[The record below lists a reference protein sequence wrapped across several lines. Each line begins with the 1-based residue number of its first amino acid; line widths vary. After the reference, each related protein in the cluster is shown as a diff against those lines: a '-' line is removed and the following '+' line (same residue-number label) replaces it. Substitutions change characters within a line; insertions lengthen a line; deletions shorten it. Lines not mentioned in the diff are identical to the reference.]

1 MPQTSFRLG
10 RVASAYLAGQSG
22 HSVDETALA
31 PILALPADSVASV
44 LGAPGSGKTF
54 AVSAWFKNAVAG
66 GRHPDSILV
75 LSANRTSATLLRDQL
90 ALELQTATGGALARS
105 VNSFAFGLLQAAA
118 LRTGKKLPQLI
129 SGSEQDRILTELLEQ
144 LDPATAPD
152 SISALTLELAG
163 FRSEVRDLFAVIQE
177 HQLST
182 QKLRALALQF
192 GKPAWSFA
200 ADLFEKYET
209 VLAGEDFEQRF
220 DASTLLHRAA
230 ALLVEEPSLIDDIDV
245 ILVDDSQELTPAALN
260 LIRVAVETRY
270 SVEAKKTSARG
281 LFLFGDPD
289 ASTLGFRAADPQAM
303 VMLAREVA
311 QLRGQ
316 NLISLTIE
324 PNRQVRPAALSSLMA
339 RISASIDPALAG
351 TQRRSLAT
359 AGEATESQESS
370 NPIETVVLRDRV
382 SEISW
387 IARRLRELHLYEG
400 VAWADIA
407 VVARS
412 RQELAKLETALAGES
427 VPTQVAGAQ
436 TALRDEFASRAL
448 LILAQAV
455 VSKEPMTL
463 ELANE
468 LLSSPFAG
476 LDSLSMRRL
485 RRVLRRQE
493 IDAEG
498 TRNSD
503 ELILDLFSAPG
514 SAATLENPEGRKAN
528 RFIKTF
534 FEAKQLAEN
543 PNLNIEDLLWKLFS
557 SSKVGTEWQSLSRG
571 IGEVALQANR
581 NLDAIASLFAAAN
594 RYIERTPNAPAA
606 AFIENQLSL
615 GLPEDSLAVTD
626 RTRETVLL
634 LTPSGLIG
642 RRFKVVCLPSLIEG
656 AWPNLRPRS
665 SLLSANV
672 LDALLKGHISEPTN
686 FLKSELPDELRL
698 LHKAVGAT
706 TEKLIVSSYISEEQ
720 QVSQFVTLIAGKVP
734 ATTSFEGNSL
744 TLRALSGQLRRD
756 LAQTFDGNRPAEEN
770 PGGAGLDPTSYRQS
784 LTMGIAKLAAAGVAG
799 AHPDSWYGLAEL
811 SSTAPLFD
819 PADPNASVY
828 LRPSDID
835 NFLKCPLHW
844 FIESHGGNS
853 STFEANLG
861 SILHKAVELAT
872 EIDETS
878 FWNTIETQWHSL
890 TFEADWVEQIEKRK
904 ARKMAQ
910 NALEYLANFADSG
923 GVVLGREVPFSFKA
937 GNATISGKVDRIE
950 QLADGRVMIVDLKTG
965 TFQTDA
971 KHTKEHP
978 QLLMYQL
985 AYENGQFD
993 ENLKFHGLPETIRAM
1008 GEGKIVRPE
1017 LAGAQLW
1024 VIADKNKVTPQD
1036 SIETNAE
1043 LRALVDEI
1051 LQDTTEGM
1059 ASNAF
1064 IAQLGSHCENSEA
1077 NKYSS
1082 CSIHLV
1088 RPVSYVA

>member
-1 MPQTSFRLG
+1 MPETSFRLG
-10 RVASAYLAGQSG
+10 RVASVYLAGQRAD
-22 HSVDETALA
+22 SVDDAALA
-31 PILALPADSVASV
+31 SILELPADSVASV

-54 AVSAWFKNAVAG
+54 AVSAWFKRAVAA

-75 LSANRTSATLLRDQL
+75 LSANRTSATILRDQL

-105 VNSFAFGLLQAAA
+105 VNSFAFGLLQSAA
-118 LRTGKKLPQLI
+118 LKTGKKLPQLI
-129 SGSEQDRILTELLEQ
+129 SGSEQDRILTELLSKIEPS
-144 LDPATAPD
+144 DAPA

-163 FRSEVRDLFAVIQE
+163 FRAEVRDMFAVIQE
-177 HQLST
+177 HQLSVE
-182 QKLRALALQF
+182 KLRGLAVEF
-192 GKPAWSFA
+192 DRPAWGFA
-200 ADLFEKYET
+200 ANLFEKYES
-209 VLAGEDFEQRF
+209 VLAGTEFEQRF
-220 DASTLLHRAA
+220 DASTLLHRAS
-230 ALLVEEPSLIDDIDV
+230 ALLLDQPSLLDGIDV

-260 LIRVAVETRY
+260 LIRVAVAAAY
-270 SVEAKKTSARG
+270 SPQNKKTSARG

-303 VMLAREVA
+303 VSLARKVA
-311 QLRGQ
+311 ESRGEK
-316 NLISLTIE
+316 LHEITIE
-324 PNRQVRPAALSSLMA
+324 PSRLVRPAELSALLA
-339 RISASIDPALAG
+339 RITANIDPALAG
-351 TQRRSLAT
+351 TQRRSLTT
-359 AGEATESQESS
+359 AGEASDSEKTLP
-370 NPIETVVLRDRV
+370 PIETVVLRDRV

-427 VPTQVAGAQ
+427 VPTRVAGAQ

-448 LILAQAV
+448 LVLARAV
-455 VSKEPMTL
+455 VSEEPITL
-463 ELANE
+463 EVAID

-476 LDSLSMRRL
+476 LDNLSMRRL

-514 SAATLENPEGRKAN
+514 AAATLENPEGRKAH

-534 FEAKQLAEN
+534 FECKKLAEN

-557 SSKVGTEWQSLSRG
+557 SSKIGAEWQSLSRG
-571 IGEVALQANR
+571 IGEIALQANR

-594 RYIERTPNAPAA
+594 RYVERSPDAPAA

-615 GLPEDSLAVTD
+615 GLPEDSLAITD

-665 SLLSANV
+665 SLMSANV

-698 LHKAVGAT
+698 LHKAVGAASQ
-706 TEKLIVSSYISEEQ
+706 KLIVSSYISEEQ

-734 ATTSFEGNSL
+734 ETTSFEGNSL
-744 TLRALSGQLRRD
+744 TLRAFSAQLRRD
-756 LAQTFDGNRPAEEN
+756 LAQTYDDARRADEN
-770 PGGAGLDPTSYRQS
+770 SIDQKNNVVSYRRS
-784 LTMGIAKLAAAGVAG
+784 LTLGIAKLAAAGVAG

-811 SSTAPLFD
+811 SSTTPLFD
-819 PADPNASVY
+819 PADPESLVY

-861 SILHKAVELAT
+861 SIVHKAVELAT
-872 EIDETS
+872 EIDEAS
-878 FWNTIETQWHSL
+878 LWSTIETQWHSL
-890 TFEADWVEQIEKRK
+890 SFEADWVEQIEKRK

-910 NALEYLANFADSG
+910 NALEYLTEFATSG
-923 GVVLGREVPFSFKA
+923 GVVLGREVPFSFKV
-937 GNATISGKVDRIE
+937 GKATISGKVDRIE

-971 KHTKEHP
+971 KHAKEHP

-1008 GEGKIVRPE
+1008 GEGKILRPE
-1017 LAGAQLW
+1017 LAGAALW
-1024 VIADKNKVTPQD
+1024 VIADKNKVSPQE
-1036 SIETNAE
+1036 SIETNTE
-1043 LRALVDEI
+1043 LRRLVDKI
-1051 LQDTTEGM
+1051 LEETTEDM
-1059 ASNAF
+1059 ASNVF

-1077 NKYSS
+1077 NKYAS
-1082 CSIHLV
+1082 CSIHLI